1 MKNKFV
7 SSLWG
12 QSQNLT
18 WQEEI
23 QESGETYRHENKYL
37 ISYHDQDS

>member
-23 QESGETYRHENKYL
+23 KPLERLTDTKTS
-37 ISYHDQDS
+37 I